1 MEYIINEK
9 DTDKDNTIN
18 HAINLESKVD
28 VNTEDITTTNHVIS
42 KPAKKEESCL
52 ELKNIQYKT
61 MLLNGV
67 NTLRE
72 TKSNNDI
79 CNLNEF
85 LENEKKNSI
94 SEQWCKLNKTTKI
107 KKVIEFVENYKTTKK
122 MSDDD
127 AETLLQFLKT
137 SIDNN
142 RLSKAKDVIYDKE
155 NGAIKD
161 IPGLTYSKLN
171 KNFTLKKV
179 DKRVSTSRSLPPKKG
194 TIKHKNNATAKNS
207 KELNA

>member
-9 DTDKDNTIN
+9 NTDNEDNTIN
-18 HAINLESKVD
+18 NVKLVNNTDVAINDKKK
-28 VNTEDITTTNHVIS
+28 TGI
-42 KPAKKEESCL
+42 PAKKEESCL

-79 CNLNEF
+79 CNLHEF
-85 LENEKKNSI
+85 LEKEKENSI

-142 RLSKAKDVIYDKE
+142 RLSKAKDVIYDKG

-194 TIKHKNNATAKNS
+194 TIKNKNNATAKIVKN
-207 KELNA
+207 